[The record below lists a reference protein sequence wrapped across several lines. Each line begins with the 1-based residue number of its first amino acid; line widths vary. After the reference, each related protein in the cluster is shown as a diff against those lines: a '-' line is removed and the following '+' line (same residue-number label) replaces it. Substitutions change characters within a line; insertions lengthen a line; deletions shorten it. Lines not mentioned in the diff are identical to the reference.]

1 MEIGEAAAAVERAL
15 DVLVPAEP
23 GVLAGLSEADV
34 AARQAAWARIRRL
47 VDVRGALLAGAV
59 AQRSDGAGGG
69 MARRHGH
76 RNAVGMVAQTTGSS
90 AKDARDLIAAG
101 ELLSGGDAPAES
113 GAMAGVIPAP
123 RWSQVAAALRAGTLS
138 AAQAALLKDTLDR
151 LDGADETL
159 EARLVA
165 KAQRLALAD
174 LRKACLDVTARWD
187 LDRWEAREKRQR
199 ADRYVSVSE
208 RADGMVALN
217 GVVDPA
223 SGAVIKT
230 WLDAQVRD
238 AFARRRN
245 EGLGP
250 AEPGEAG
257 RIRADALVGLARHGM
272 RCDEPGSGVST
283 QVVVRVDEPGLR
295 TGLGLGS
302 CDAVSTPMSAGQLRR
317 MAVDAKILPV
327 VLGAGSQA
335 LDVGYAR
342 RYFTPAQRIALA
354 ERDGGCAFCHA
365 PVSWCDA
372 HHIQEW
378 SRGGPSN
385 LANGVLL
392 CTRCHH
398 RIHDDGWTVKATT
411 TEVWFTPPR
420 TIDPKQTPRQGGRAA
435 LHVDIGRTGPE
446 RARTHEREPAHEP
459 APGQPRDHREPIP
472 V

>member
-1 MEIGEAAAAVERAL
+1 MEIGEAAAVVERAL

-34 AARQAAWARIRRL
+34 AARQESWARIRRL

-59 AQRSDGAGGG
+59 AQRSDGVGGG

-101 ELLSGGDAPAES
+101 ELLSSDDAT
-113 GAMAGVIPAP
+113 AGPGEKCVAV
-123 RWSQVAAALRAGTLS
+123 RWARIAAALRSGVLS

-151 LDGADETL
+151 LEGADERL

-165 KAQRLALAD
+165 KAKRLSLAD

-208 RADGMVALN
+208 RADGMIALG
-217 GVVDPA
+217 GVLDPA

-272 RCDEPGSGVST
+272 RCEAPGSGVST
-283 QVVVRVDEPGLR
+283 QVVVRLDEQGMR

-302 CDAVSTPMSAGQLRR
+302 CDAISTPMSAGQLRR
-317 MAVDAKILPV
+317 MAVDAKLLPV

-378 SRGGPSN
+378 SRGGRSD

-398 RIHDDGWTVKATT
+398 RIHDDGWTVKATPT
-411 TEVWFTPPR
+411 AVWFTPPR
-420 TIDPKQTPRQGGRAA
+420 TIDPTRTPRQGGRAA
-435 LHVDIGRTGPE
+435 LHVDIGRQEPPRELT
-446 RARTHEREPAHEP
+446 RAAEPAHE
-459 APGQPRDHREPIP
+459 QLRDHREPVP

>member
-1 MEIGEAAAAVERAL
+1 MEITEAAAAVERAL

-23 GVLAGLSEADV
+23 GALAGLSEADV

-47 VDVRGALLAGAV
+47 VDVRGALLAGVV
-59 AQRSDGAGGG
+59 AKRSDGAGGG

-76 RNAVGMVAQTTGSS
+76 RNAVGMVAQVSGGS
-90 AKDARDLIAAG
+90 AKEARDLIAAG
-101 ELLSGGDAPAES
+101 ELLSGDDAPP
-113 GAMAGVIPAP
+113 GAAAAGATP
-123 RWSQVAAALRAGTLS
+123 RWSQVAAALRSGVLS
-138 AAQAALLKDTLDR
+138 AAQAALLKDTLER
-151 LDGADETL
+151 LEGADERL

-165 KAQRLALAD
+165 KAQRLPLAD

-199 ADRYVSVSE
+199 ADRYVTVSE
-208 RADGMVALN
+208 RADGMIALS
-217 GVVDPA
+217 GVLDPA

-257 RIRADALVGLARHGM
+257 RIRADALVDLARHGM
-272 RCDEPGSGVST
+272 RCDQPGAGVST

-302 CDAVSTPMSAGQLRR
+302 CDAISTPMSAGQLRR
-317 MAVDAKILPV
+317 MAVDAKLLPV
-327 VLGAGSQA
+327 ILGAGSQA

-372 HHIQEW
+372 HHILEW
-378 SRGGPSN
+378 SSGGPSN

-398 RIHDDGWTVKATT
+398 RIHDDGWTVKATA

-420 TIDPKQTPRQGGRAA
+420 TIDPTRTPRQGGKAA
-435 LHVDIGRTGPE
+435 LHVDIG
-446 RARTHEREPAHEP
+446 AREREPEP
-459 APGQPRDHREPIP
+459 ARDHREPVP